1 MSEANKDNCHS
12 CCNLGMTFAHLIA
25 RLFVAMRL
33 FMAGLDKFRSGDG
46 PNVSFSLDNYA
57 AKTDRIAKLMSDN
70 SCLPASLCG
79 PYAHSIGYI
88 LLAVGV
94 WSAIGIMTEFSLLA
108 AGLTFL
114 SLGFGLSAL
123 PDDMELTANIGM
135 CVLVTVAA
143 LVTAKHKGLSAD
155 GILFGRKK
163 G

>member
-1 MSEANKDNCHS
+1 
-12 CCNLGMTFAHLIA
+12 MTFAHLIA

-33 FMAGLDKFRSGDG
+33 FMAGLDKFRGGDG
-46 PNVSFSLDNYA
+46 ANVSFNFDNYT

-70 SCLPASLCG
+70 SCIPAALCG

-88 LLAVGV
+88 LLIVGV

-123 PDDMELTANIGM
+123 PDDMELTANIGV
-135 CVLVTVAA
+135 CIIITVAA
-143 LVTAKHKGLSAD
+143 LVTAKHKQLSVD
-155 GILFGRKK
+155 GILFGRK

>member
-1 MSEANKDNCHS
+1 MSEDNKDKCPS

-33 FMAGLDKFRSGDG
+33 FMAGLDKFRAGDG
-46 PNVSFSLDNYA
+46 ANATFSMDNYT
-57 AKTDRIAKLMSDN
+57 AKTDRIATLMSEK

-88 LLAVGV
+88 LLVVGV
-94 WSAIGIMTEFSLLA
+94 WSAIGLMTEFSLLA

-123 PDDMELTANIGM
+123 PDDMELTANIGICILM
-135 CVLVTVAA
+135 TFAA
-143 LVTAKHKGLSAD
+143 LVTTSHKKLSAD
-155 GILFGRKK
+155 GILFGRK